1 MGSTGEPDRKR
12 RHFSSISPT
21 AASAKKQSFLPLS
34 EDKKNVYVEPS
45 MPLNVRKPTNMPSD
59 ADWNIPIQ
67 VSHSIGWSK
76 IRKRKLKLWRLAGI
90 DGGLLGLDN
99 AVLEYQNQKLVQKL
113 EAQKV
118 EHIALEKKHS
128 QLKEKQQP
136 YDETLVVVNKAWEQ
150 LVDGL
155 ESCSIC
161 TKDLLSSGRDAK
173 TQLITEDGPLSTP
186 ENAFLG
192 RLLET
197 GATESSSV
205 INSLNQNEEDTQ
217 IAVKKS
223 KNILS
228 NIVAAINELWY
239 LKDGL
244 QATVLKALPEDG
256 SCRKKASTNLQT
268 EVRNLRVALGDLYLN
283 HKSLAREL
291 QCHRDTDAKNKA
303 ELKRLRGLTIALLFL
318 EVELESTVVELEES
332 NCKLATL
339 KTERDAAKR
348 AFFPALNLVNKP
360 VAVDK
365 TKDKQKDLQNM
376 ESALK
381 ELLDQASCRLLELKR
396 FHEERIGILKQLSDM
411 QDTLKNVKGISL
423 SQAYVLVR
431 EQLAKSKADLVQYQ
445 ALFEKLQA
453 EKDNLGWREKEMN
466 MKNDLVD
473 VFNRNA
479 AVAECRTTELQIE
492 IQKQINEK
500 NLIETRLEEASR
512 EPGRKEIIAEFKA
525 LVSSFPED
533 MGSMQSQ
540 LRKYKE
546 AASDVHSLRANVQSL
561 STILDR
567 KAKELKKLSL
577 RSTDQAAEMQKLQ
590 SVLRDLKES
599 DMELKLILEMYRRES
614 IDSSLEKGCPWMRM
628 GTWDVLEA
636 RDSEYKAWA
645 HVQSLKSSLDEHNL
659 ESRVKTAIEAEAT
672 SQQRLATAEAEIADL
687 RQKLEASKREKSRL
701 SDVLKSKHEENET
714 YLSEIETIGQAYDDM
729 QTQNQHLLQQITER
743 DDYNI
748 KLVLEGVQAKQYR
761 NALFME
767 KQTMEKAIHQA
778 EASVDFYSMK
788 AARIEDQ
795 FKMCSEQVQT
805 LAEDRFQSL
814 SILENT
820 QKKLLDVRKSSQ
832 QLRDLLDRSQS
843 KADKGRVSLAELQ
856 IYLEKE
862 RFGKKRLEEEL
873 EVVRRKA
880 SRLKSHIEGSSVVDK
895 LQQELREYKE
905 ILKCSVCLDR
915 SKEASLLVEHQVQVV
930 ITKCYHLFCN
940 PCIQR
945 IIESRHRKCPVCAAS
960 FGANDVKPVY
970 I

>member
-1 MGSTGEPDRKR
+1 MISFDL
-12 RHFSSISPT
+12 HFIH
-21 AASAKKQSFLPLS
+21 ALF
-34 EDKKNVYVEPS
+34 
-45 MPLNVRKPTNMPSD
+45 
-59 ADWNIPIQ
+59 
-67 VSHSIGWSK
+67 
-76 IRKRKLKLWRLAGI
+76 
-90 DGGLLGLDN
+90 
-99 AVLEYQNQKLVQKL
+99 VLIFY
-113 EAQKV
+113 
-118 EHIALEKKHS
+118 
-128 QLKEKQQP
+128 
-136 YDETLVVVNKAWEQ
+136 
-150 LVDGL
+150 
-155 ESCSIC
+155 C
-161 TKDLLSSGRDAK
+161 
-173 TQLITEDGPLSTP
+173 
-186 ENAFLG
+186 
-192 RLLET
+192 
-197 GATESSSV
+197 
-205 INSLNQNEEDTQ
+205 
-217 IAVKKS
+217 
-223 KNILS
+223 
-228 NIVAAINELWY
+228 
-239 LKDGL
+239 
-244 QATVLKALPEDG
+244 
-256 SCRKKASTNLQT
+256 
-268 EVRNLRVALGDLYLN
+268 
-283 HKSLAREL
+283 
-291 QCHRDTDAKNKA
+291 
-303 ELKRLRGLTIALLFL
+303 
-318 EVELESTVVELEES
+318 TVV
-332 NCKLATL
+332 
-339 KTERDAAKR
+339 
-348 AFFPALNLVNKP
+348 
-360 VAVDK
+360 
-365 TKDKQKDLQNM
+365 
-376 ESALK
+376 
-381 ELLDQASCRLLELKR
+381 
-396 FHEERIGILKQLSDM
+396 I
-411 QDTLKNVKGISL
+411 IS
-423 SQAYVLVR
+423 
-431 EQLAKSKADLVQYQ
+431 
-445 ALFEKLQA
+445 
-453 EKDNLGWREKEMN
+453 
-466 MKNDLVD
+466 
-473 VFNRNA
+473 
-479 AVAECRTTELQIE
+479 
-492 IQKQINEK
+492 
-500 NLIETRLEEASR
+500 
-512 EPGRKEIIAEFKA
+512 GRKEIIAEFKA

-546 AASDVHSLRANVQSL
+546 TASDVHSLRANVQSL

-614 IDSSLEKGCPWMRM
+614 IDSR
-628 GTWDVLEA
+628 DVLEA

-915 SKEASLLVEHQVQVV
+915 SKEVV